1 MSLAIEK
8 QFTLWDGPYP
18 KTMPWVNKKDTIEVL
33 YSRTPDLYLMEIT
46 LGCLFGF
53 NTYEYC
59 ALLPVF
65 MRMPNI
71 IKLVRD
77 NIRLHFVEILRV
89 YTGRAPK
96 TEEERIIQAGSPFC
110 LYNWCSILSDRQLL
124 MALRTNI
131 VRPGRINTYAHSSKL
146 IRLMILKNIDNVK
159 NINSLTL
166 KTSLTFKKLLT
177 HPDLPKHKDG
187 TVNYIKLFSRIP
199 KLVIIVPP
207 HICDENV
214 TIAVIVKNPEN
225 NYLVSYVP
233 PTHTMYR
240 FYETYV
246 EMGGDA
252 EYVPLGLLS
261 KETYEKLFLN
271 GRIKIEKIPPR
282 HITPHMAKE
291 YARSGKHPRNL
302 PPELQT
308 QELYDI
314 HLAKYAL
321 SSEILKSIPSPF
333 ISVSICQKYLMEH
346 GIDEHTPRF
355 VLKKGAT
362 RELLEKYIK
371 ANGISRINIQYIPH
385 DLMNKELYSLYIEA
399 YLARDK
405 IIEWKYNGMN
415 FYPVCVCNSP
425 THWAHTAYMLLN
437 TIPEEFVTVE
447 ICWKFIERYYICLGH
462 IPYRFRTYEICMRF
476 AGICNIITN
485 IPTEIATDDLL
496 QSYRIFGL
504 AENITPDLDEKIE
517 RELPLLRPDIRGR
530 FMDFWAEAKK
540 CL

>member
-1 MSLAIEK
+1 MSELAINNI
-8 QFTLWDGPYP
+8 FTLWGGPYP
-18 KTMPWVNKKDTIEVL
+18 KKMPWINRCNSKEVMF
-33 YSRTPDLYLMEIT
+33 SRTPDLYLVEIT

-59 ALLPVF
+59 SLLPIF
-65 MRMPNI
+65 MRMPDI

-77 NIRLHFVEILRV
+77 NIGLHFIEILFV

-110 LYNWCSILSDRQLL
+110 SYNWCSILSDRQLL
-124 MALRTNI
+124 MALRRNI
-131 VRPGRINTYAHSSKL
+131 SRPGRINTYAHDPKL
-146 IRLMILKNIDNVK
+146 IRLMILKNISSVE
-159 NINSLTL
+159 NINPAML

-177 HPDLPKHKDG
+177 HPAIPRYRNG
-187 TVNYIKLFSRIP
+187 PINYIKLFARVP

-207 HICDENV
+207 HICGENV
-214 TIAVIVKNPEN
+214 TIAVLVKEPDN
-225 NYLVSYVP
+225 NHLVADVP
-233 PTHTMYR
+233 PTHTMHR

-271 GRIKIEKIPPR
+271 NRIKIEKIPPR
-282 HITPHMAKE
+282 HITPHMARE
-291 YARSGKHPRNL
+291 YVCGGKHPRNL

-314 HLAKYAL
+314 YLAKNAL
-321 SSEILKSIPSPF
+321 SSGILETIPSPF
-333 ISVSICQKYLMEH
+333 VNVSICQKYLMEH

-371 ANGISRINIQYIPH
+371 TNGIHRINIQYIPH
-385 DLMNKELYSLYIEA
+385 DLMDKELYNLYIEA

-425 THWAHTAYMLLN
+425 THWARTAYVLLN

-447 ICWKFIERYYICLGH
+447 MCWKFIKRYYLCLGH
-462 IPYRFRTYEICMRF
+462 IPRKFRTYEICMRF
-476 AGICNIITN
+476 AGICTILTN
-485 IPTEIATDDLL
+485 IPIEIATDDLM

-504 AENITPDLDEKIE
+504 TEKITPGLNEKIE
-517 RELPLLRPDIRGR
+517 RELPLLRPDIRMR
-530 FMDFWAEAKK
+530 FIDFRAAN
-540 CL
+540 